1 MGKSWHRP
9 SKTICEV
16 WSTTGLAS
24 QTLVR
29 LSRGMSIQL
38 AIAGAAG
45 RMGRALIAAASSE
58 TGLEIAGGS
67 ERAGS
72 PALGADLGMLA
83 GGDALGV
90 ACVDTTLAAAQTAQV
105 WIDFTTP
112 AASLA
117 ALTALRST
125 PVKAI
130 VLGTTGF
137 EPSQE
142 AQIMQAAQHF
152 CIVRSGN
159 FSLGINLLMG
169 LVKQAAERLG
179 PDWDIEIFEAHHR
192 RKVDAPSGTALM
204 LGQAA
209 ADGRGV
215 SHTELAAY
223 DRHGVTT
230 ARKAGEI
237 GYGVARGGGIIGEHE
252 VMFASDDEVI
262 RFSHSALNRTIFA
275 KGALAAASWAAGHDP
290 GLYAMSDVLGL

>member
-1 MGKSWHRP
+1 
-9 SKTICEV
+9 
-16 WSTTGLAS
+16 
-24 QTLVR
+24 
-29 LSRGMSIQL
+29 MSIQL

-45 RMGRALIAAASSE
+45 RMGRALIAAA
-58 TGLEIAGGS
+58 GDDADLQLVGGS

-72 PALGADLGMLA
+72 PSLGSDLGLLA
-83 GGDALGV
+83 GGEALGV
-90 ACVDTTLAAAQTAQV
+90 FCVDSPLAAAKTAQV

-117 ALTALRST
+117 ALSALKAT
-125 PVKAI
+125 NVKAI

-137 EPSQE
+137 EPAQE
-142 AQIMQAAQHF
+142 AQIAEAAQHF

-204 LGQAA
+204 LGGAA
-209 ADGRGV
+209 AEGRGV
-215 SHTELAAY
+215 SHAEVAAY
-223 DRHGVTT
+223 DRHGVSA
-230 ARKAGEI
+230 ARKSGEI
-237 GYGVARGGGIIGEHE
+237 GYAVARGGGIIGEHE
-252 VMFASDDEVI
+252 VMFASEDEVI
-262 RFSHSALNRTIFA
+262 RFSHSALNRAIFA
-275 KGALAAASWAAGHDP
+275 KGALAAARWAAGHGP

>member
-1 MGKSWHRP
+1 
-9 SKTICEV
+9 
-16 WSTTGLAS
+16 
-24 QTLVR
+24 
-29 LSRGMSIQL
+29 MSIQL

-45 RMGRALIAAASSE
+45 RMGRALIAAASSDPA
-58 TGLEIAGGS
+58 LEIVGGS
-67 ERAGS
+67 ERPDS
-72 PALGADLGMLA
+72 PALGADLGVLA
-83 GGDALGV
+83 GGEALGV
-90 ACVDTTLAAAQTAQV
+90 ACVDSMIEAARAAQV

-112 AASLA
+112 AAALA
-117 ALTALRST
+117 AFSALKST
-125 PVKAI
+125 KVKAI

-137 EPSQE
+137 EAAQE
-142 AQIMQAAQHF
+142 ALISKAAQHF

-209 ADGRGV
+209 ASGRGI
-215 SHTELAAY
+215 SHTEIAAF
-223 DRHGVTT
+223 DRHGVTA
-230 ARKAGEI
+230 ARKTGEI
-237 GYGVARGGGIIGEHE
+237 GYAVARGGGIIGEHE

-262 RFSHSALNRTIFA
+262 RFSHSALNRAIFA
-275 KGALAAASWAAGHDP
+275 KGALAAARWAAGNGP

>member
-1 MGKSWHRP
+1 
-9 SKTICEV
+9 
-16 WSTTGLAS
+16 
-24 QTLVR
+24 
-29 LSRGMSIQL
+29 MSIQL

-45 RMGRALIAAASSE
+45 RMGRALIAAASSDPA
-58 TGLEIAGGS
+58 LEIVGGS
-67 ERAGS
+67 ERPDS
-72 PALGADLGMLA
+72 PALGADLGVLA
-83 GGDALGV
+83 GGEALGV
-90 ACVDTTLAAAQTAQV
+90 TCVDSTIEAARAAQV

-112 AASLA
+112 AASLTA
-117 ALTALRST
+117 FSALKST
-125 PVKAI
+125 KVKAI

-137 EPSQE
+137 EAAQE
-142 AQIMQAAQHF
+142 ALISKAAQHF

-209 ADGRGV
+209 ASGRGI
-215 SHTELAAY
+215 SHTEIAAF
-223 DRHGVTT
+223 DRHGVTA
-230 ARKAGEI
+230 ARKTGEI
-237 GYGVARGGGIIGEHE
+237 GYAVARGGGIIGEHE

-262 RFSHSALNRTIFA
+262 RFSHSALNRAIFA
-275 KGALAAASWAAGHDP
+275 KGALAAARWAAGNGP

>member
-1 MGKSWHRP
+1 
-9 SKTICEV
+9 
-16 WSTTGLAS
+16 
-24 QTLVR
+24 
-29 LSRGMSIQL
+29 MSIQL

-45 RMGRALIAAASSE
+45 RMGRALVAAVACE
-58 TGLEIAGGS
+58 ADLQVVGGS
-67 ERAGS
+67 ERPGS
-72 PALGADLGMLA
+72 SALGADLGILA
-83 GGDALGV
+83 GVDALGIV
-90 ACVDTTLAAAQTAQV
+90 CSDNPSAAARTAQV

-112 AASLA
+112 AASLS
-117 ALTALRST
+117 ALSALQSS

-130 VLGTTGF
+130 ILGTTGF
-137 EPSQE
+137 EPDHE
-142 AQIMQAAQHF
+142 AQIAEAAQHF

-159 FSLGINLLMG
+159 FSLGINLLIG

-215 SHTELAAY
+215 SHPEVAIY
-223 DRHGVTT
+223 DRHGVAA
-230 ARKAGEI
+230 ARQSGEI
-237 GYGVARGGGIIGEHE
+237 GYAVARGGGIIGEHE

-262 RFSHSALNRTIFA
+262 RFRHSALNRTIFA
-275 KGALAAASWAAGHDP
+275 KGALAAARWAAGHGP

>member
-1 MGKSWHRP
+1 M
-9 SKTICEV
+9 I
-16 WSTTGLAS
+16 
-24 QTLVR
+24 
-29 LSRGMSIQL
+29 IQL

-45 RMGRALIAAASSE
+45 RMGRALVAAAASE
-58 TGLEIAGGS
+58 ADLLIVGGS
-67 ERAGS
+67 ERPGS
-72 PALGADLGMLA
+72 PALGADLGVLA
-83 GGDALGV
+83 GAEALSV
-90 ACVDTTLAAAQTAQV
+90 ACLDDPSEAAKTAQV

-117 ALTALRST
+117 ALATLKST
-125 PVKAI
+125 QVKAI

-137 EPSQE
+137 EPAQE
-142 AQIMQAAQHF
+142 AKIAEAAQHF

-159 FSLGINLLMG
+159 FSLGINLVMG

-215 SHTELAAY
+215 SHTEIAAY
-223 DRHGVTT
+223 DRHGATA

-237 GYGVARGGGIIGEHE
+237 GYAVARGGGIIGEHE
-252 VMFASDDEVI
+252 VMFASEDEVI
-262 RFSHSALNRTIFA
+262 RFSHSALNRAIFA
-275 KGALAAASWAAGHDP
+275 KGALAAARWAANRGP

>member
-1 MGKSWHRP
+1 
-9 SKTICEV
+9 
-16 WSTTGLAS
+16 
-24 QTLVR
+24 
-29 LSRGMSIQL
+29 MSIQL

-45 RMGRALIAAASSE
+45 RMGRALIAAAGSE
-58 TGLEIAGGS
+58 ADLEIVGGS
-67 ERAGS
+67 ERSGS
-72 PALGADLGMLA
+72 PSLGADLGVLA
-83 GGDALGV
+83 GGEGLGV
-90 ACVDTTLAAAQTAQV
+90 ACVDSTLAAAQTAQV

-125 PVKAI
+125 KVRAI

-137 EPSQE
+137 EPAQD

-152 CIVRSGN
+152 SIVRSGN

-179 PDWDIEIFEAHHR
+179 PDWDIEISEAHHR
-192 RKVDAPSGTALM
+192 LKVDAPSGTALM

-215 SHTELAAY
+215 SHSAVAAF
-223 DRHGVTT
+223 DRHGVTA
-230 ARKAGEI
+230 ARKSGEI
-237 GYGVARGGGIIGEHE
+237 GYAVARGGGIIGEHE

-275 KGALAAASWAAGHDP
+275 KGALAAARWAAGHGP
-290 GLYAMSDVLGL
+290 GLYTMSDVVGL

>member
-1 MGKSWHRP
+1 
-9 SKTICEV
+9 
-16 WSTTGLAS
+16 
-24 QTLVR
+24 
-29 LSRGMSIQL
+29 MSIQL
-38 AIAGAAG
+38 AIAGSAG
-45 RMGRALIAAASSE
+45 RMGRALIAAANSDAD
-58 TGLEIAGGS
+58 LAIVGGS
-67 ERAGS
+67 ERPDS
-72 PALGADLGMLA
+72 PSLGADLGILA
-83 GGDALGV
+83 GGDAMDV
-90 ACVDTTLAAAQTAQV
+90 TCVDSPVEAAQAAQV

-112 AASLA
+112 AASLS
-117 ALTALRST
+117 ALSALRDT
-125 PVKAI
+125 GVKAI

-137 EPSQE
+137 EPAQE
-142 AQIMQAAQHF
+142 AQIAEAAQHF

-209 ADGRGV
+209 ANGRGV

-223 DRHGVTT
+223 DRHGVTA
-230 ARKAGEI
+230 ARKSGEI
-237 GYGVARGGGIIGEHE
+237 GYAVARGGGIIGEHE

-262 RFSHSALNRTIFA
+262 RFSHSALNRAIFA
-275 KGALAAASWAAGHDP
+275 KGALAAARWASSHGP

>member
-1 MGKSWHRP
+1 
-9 SKTICEV
+9 
-16 WSTTGLAS
+16 
-24 QTLVR
+24 
-29 LSRGMSIQL
+29 MSIQL

-45 RMGRALIAAASSE
+45 RMGRALITAAGSE
-58 TGLEIAGGS
+58 ADLEIVGGS
-67 ERAGS
+67 ERPGS
-72 PALGADLGMLA
+72 PALGADLGVLA

-90 ACVDTTLAAAQTAQV
+90 ACKESPVEAAQAAQV

-112 AASLA
+112 AASLSGLS
-117 ALTALRST
+117 ALQNTG
-125 PVKAI
+125 VKAI

-137 EPSQE
+137 EPAQE
-142 AQIMQAAQHF
+142 ALIAEAAQRF

-159 FSLGINLLMG
+159 FSLGINLLLG

-209 ADGRGV
+209 AIGRGV
-215 SHTELAAY
+215 SHTEVAAY
-223 DRHGVTT
+223 DRHGVTA

-237 GYGVARGGGIIGEHE
+237 GYAVARGGGIIGEHE
-252 VMFASDDEVI
+252 VMFASEDEVI
-262 RFSHSALNRTIFA
+262 RFSHSALNRAIFA
-275 KGALAAASWAAGHDP
+275 KGALAAARWAAGHGP